1 MADLG
6 KVLIIPKG
14 EYEETTNYSELD
26 LVTYQGSSY
35 LAKKPT
41 LGHLPTDTEY
51 WQLNSYGFSGD
62 ATDLSYDNTETQLT
76 ATTVQ
81 DAIDEHVKEESLH
94 VTQELKDKIKDAVDS
109 VGQINVNEV
118 AVFHDEAGNIKSSGY
133 TIEASV
139 PANAKFTD
147 TIYEHPGSGVTE
159 GDYRCVHVD
168 GNGHVTSGSNPTTL
182 SEYGITDAA
191 FSKHSHDSGDITS
204 LDASKI
210 TGIISIDHLPQGALE
225 RLIPVPNDQA
235 RFALTKN
242 EVQKGDTVKVNDTG
256 IMYYITDD
264 TKLDS
269 EEGYEKYAS
278 GTAAS
283 APWSGITG
291 KPNTFPSDKHT
302 HAKDEIQGID
312 KVENKSST
320 EILEGLTSAN
330 IKKAL
335 GFLPLNSEDLNGFK
349 IVPFN
354 STATTLSE
362 LINGMPEKSIMIT
375 ELTDQ
380 ISSLLNLP
388 VNSSRGGGGIICK
401 LCNNNITAYIYTNNL
416 TYNGGFD
423 TENNSFNWNCY
434 ETRLHQLESHFSNE
448 SLQLF
453 QDPNSDVEGG
463 ELRLHGASGYQ
474 DWVID
479 VCKDELRFFNES
491 SSTMVKINETG
502 ELVVN
507 DKQII
512 TLPEIAHILQAFQND
527 YLELKNMDDV
537 SEGGQIILKGAGNH
551 PEWCMDVFNDTLR
564 IFSTKD
570 NTVPMIIHISDNGV
584 TINGNRIL
592 VSSQISNDLSVTEP
606 GFVADARAV
615 SALKSYVNDHCLS
628 DTDYKIIPIELN
640 LTYPDSIMLWH
651 KYAYQQ
657 YNMVYVAVCFQI
669 VKEVSLDY
677 SASADVP
684 FISGFPFSQVKAS
697 GNSIFSDGMGTNCEA
712 APFFIHNGK
721 IQINRQVQDFLN
733 TRIVRFFE
741 IVQSYPIDVSG
752 TNIADWRLRDKTYS
766 QTYDIRYSE
775 NYNDL
780 LGFSSIKIP
789 IDAYMYEHYLPTASL
804 FWVDQTWDFR
814 MDYLY
819 AIFGQDNNG
828 YCLQVGIRSNVAQLY
843 RIAVC
848 FSPKYDSENL

>member
-1 MADLG
+1 M
-6 KVLIIPKG
+6 
-14 EYEETTNYSELD
+14 
-26 LVTYQGSSY
+26 
-35 LAKKPT
+35 
-41 LGHLPTDTEY
+41 
-51 WQLNSYGFSGD
+51 
-62 ATDLSYDNTETQLT
+62 
-76 ATTVQ
+76 
-81 DAIDEHVKEESLH
+81 
-94 VTQELKDKIKDAVDS
+94 
-109 VGQINVNEV
+109 
-118 AVFHDEAGNIKSSGY
+118 
-133 TIEASV
+133 
-139 PANAKFTD
+139 
-147 TIYEHPGSGVTE
+147 
-159 GDYRCVHVD
+159 
-168 GNGHVTSGSNPTTL
+168 
-182 SEYGITDAA
+182 
-191 FSKHSHDSGDITS
+191 
-204 LDASKI
+204 
-210 TGIISIDHLPQGALE
+210 
-225 RLIPVPNDQA
+225 
-235 RFALTKN
+235 
-242 EVQKGDTVKVNDTG
+242 
-256 IMYYITDD
+256 
-264 TKLDS
+264 
-269 EEGYEKYAS
+269 
-278 GTAAS
+278 
-283 APWSGITG
+283 
-291 KPNTFPSDKHT
+291 
-302 HAKDEIQGID
+302 
-312 KVENKSST
+312 
-320 EILEGLTSAN
+320 
-330 IKKAL
+330 
-335 GFLPLNSEDLNGFK
+335 
-349 IVPFN
+349 
-354 STATTLSE
+354 
-362 LINGMPEKSIMIT
+362 
-375 ELTDQ
+375 
-380 ISSLLNLP
+380 
-388 VNSSRGGGGIICK
+388 
-401 LCNNNITAYIYTNNL
+401 AYIYTNDL
-416 TYNGGFD
+416 TYVGGFD

-434 ETRLHQLESHFSNE
+434 ETRLRYLESHFNNE

-502 ELVVN
+502 ELAVN

-592 VSSQISNDLSVTEP
+592 VSSQISNDLSVTQP

-640 LTYPDSIMLWH
+640 LTYPDSIVLWH